1 MNQINTLPRQWD
13 LEVDVVCVGT
23 SSGGLVGAMVAHDQN
38 LKTAILEK
46 AEGFGGGTAYSA
58 GAVWI
63 PNNDQMKEL
72 GLDDSREESL
82 NFLRRI
88 SQGRHDE
95 AMAATYVDKGP
106 EVIRYLHEHTPL
118 RFEVDHFPGYYGDL
132 PHGKPDGRRL
142 SPVQHD
148 TISYLLE
155 AEQKHPLLEKIRH
168 DPVPFL
174 MGRRHPWAEGRGLIG
189 MLLSACLDRG
199 IEVQHSRPARQLL
212 MHDGRVV
219 GLRAERDGRDYFVH
233 ARKAVLLA
241 TGGFEW
247 NEEMCRR
254 YLNSPAMHGCTAPSN
269 EGDGHIM
276 GMEIGA
282 ATALMDNSIFQH
294 TIRIPGEQAD
304 GKDYYRLIS
313 YGYPGNILVNG
324 SGERCCN
331 ESMYPALGWTMM
343 EHDRATASAPN
354 LPLWWI
360 CDQWFREQFGVG
372 TLSRKQDSAEWL
384 YKADTLEE
392 LAAMIEVPVERFMAT
407 VVRFNEYAREGRD
420 PDFQRGERTLDRF
433 WGEAG
438 CPDYKPNPAIGPV
451 EKGPFYA
458 VQLHQGTMGNL
469 GGLVTNP
476 DAQVINVRGDAIPG
490 LYATSNT
497 AALLSH
503 GFGYESGSA
512 HGRSMIFGYQAA
524 RHAAQGKS

>member
-1 MNQINTLPRQWD
+1 MQQNNARPESWD
-13 LEVDVVCVGT
+13 LDVDVVCLGS
-23 SSGGLVGAMVAHDQN
+23 SSGGLVGAIVAHDQG
-38 LKTAILEK
+38 LKTLVLEK
-46 AEGFGGGTAYSA
+46 ADCFGGATAFSG

-63 PNNDQMKEL
+63 PNNDQMKQQ
-72 GLDDSREESL
+72 GLEDSREESL

-88 SQGRHDE
+88 GQGRHDE

-106 EVIRYLHEHTPL
+106 EVIRYIHEHTAL

-132 PHGKPDGRRL
+132 PYGKADGRRL
-142 SPVQHD
+142 SPIQQD
-148 TISYLLE
+148 TIAYLVE
-155 AEQKHPLLEKIRH
+155 AEKQYPRLEQIRH
-168 DPVPFL
+168 DPVPYL
-174 MGRRHPWAEGRGLIG
+174 MGRRHRWAEGRGLIG
-189 MLLSACLDRG
+189 MLLSACLERG
-199 IEVQHSRPARQLL
+199 IELHNGTPGRQLL
-212 MHDGRVV
+212 VQDGRVI
-219 GLRAERDGRDYFVH
+219 GLRAEREGRDYFVR
-233 ARKAVLLA
+233 ARKGVLLA

-247 NEEMCRR
+247 NEEMCKR

-294 TIRIPGEQAD
+294 TIRIPGEEAD
-304 GKDYYRLIS
+304 GKPFYRLIS
-313 YGYPGNILVNG
+313 YGYPGNILVNSKG
-324 SGERCCN
+324 VRCCN
-331 ESMYPALGWTMM
+331 ESMYPALGWVMM

-360 CDQWFREQFGVG
+360 CDQWFRDRFGIG
-372 TLSRKQDSAEWL
+372 TLSRKQDSADWL
-384 YKADTLEE
+384 FKADTLED
-392 LAAMIEVPVERFMAT
+392 LAAKIEVPVGNFMAT
-407 VVRFNEYAREGRD
+407 VTRFNEHAREGRD

-433 WGEAG
+433 WGAAG
-438 CPDYKPNPAIGPV
+438 CPDYQPNPAIGPV
-451 EKGPFYA
+451 EQGPFYA

-476 DAQVINVRGDAIPG
+476 DAQVIDVRGQAIPG

-524 RHAAQGKS
+524 LHAARM